1 MTLATLASPLALGVG
16 AVIGVVRAARPGWP
30 MVAAGLALCAGLWLL
45 TDPLASNDG
54 ALVFSTSAMLY
65 AATSTG
71 VRQLR
76 PSP

>member
-1 MTLATLASPLALGVG
+1 MTLAALAVPLALGVG
-16 AVIGVVRAARPGWP
+16 AVIGWFMPRDRGWP

-65 AATSTG
+65 AVTTAG
-71 VRQLR
+71 IRHLR
-76 PSP
+76 PSA

>member
-1 MTLATLASPLALGVG
+1 MTLATLAFPLALGVG
-16 AVIGVVRAARPGWP
+16 AVIGWFVPRDRGWP